1 MRRLTGFACLTAAT
15 AGCLLATPAA
25 QALAEPTVATE
36 QICVAAGMT
45 LPPRLQA
52 VVYNRHPQ
60 SKTESR
66 VEVDVTGTARRLP
79 GECIGT
85 FVRRAFAQ
93 VQFRSS
99 TSGQRWIPAGKAWE
113 SLGLEFVPPVHEFQR
128 FGEFWGIGF
137 DKRRRNLGC
146 VLQSQL
152 RLKLELVEEAT
163 GRVVAARFAEVPGEV
178 DLWRSS
184 RCLGQLSI
192 RDEVT
197 PCRQTTLGAAG
208 QTPHLWTIA
217 VRRSS
222 CAGAALI
229 ARIALQRGFAEAGLT
244 SQRVRGWHCVYS
256 QDSAA
261 ACMQGSRRIYL
272 RTRDRLGHECPIS
285 GVRESL
291 LAARASCATGRA
303 VRAAAAEDAPGD
315 RPATHRVSGRSWQCF
330 AFSVA
335 PFVAHRC
342 YGGSALVTFGT
353 LDRRYA
359 VPQPTVIPA
368 DVIYPGNGA
377 SAIARTPFLRIEEW
391 FIEDDQVELE
401 VLAEDSLAGQ
411 TAHLEVGLSR
421 WRCGQD
427 LDPDPLGDGP
437 SCGRVRR
444 IGEPVE
450 RQLTL
455 QASQRIPIG
464 RIRRDGN
471 WSYDVRITTES
482 FSVGNVLYGPAKA
495 TTSYLM
501 LYGS

>member
-1 MRRLTGFACLTAAT
+1 M
-15 AGCLLATPAA
+15 PVA
-25 QALAEPTVATE
+25 QAIAEPIAPTE
-36 QICVAAGMT
+36 QSCVAAGMT

-79 GECIGT
+79 GACVGP
-85 FVRRAFAQ
+85 FLRRAFAR
-93 VQFRSS
+93 VQFKSS
-99 TSGQRWIPAGKAWE
+99 TSDRRWIPAGRAWE
-113 SLGLEFVPPVHEFQR
+113 SLGLEFVDTPPVHEFQR

-137 DKRRRNLGC
+137 DKRRRDLGC
-146 VLQSQL
+146 VLQSRL
-152 RLKLELVEEAT
+152 LLKLELVEEAT

-184 RCLGQLSI
+184 RCLGRLSI
-192 RDEVT
+192 RDEVSS
-197 PCRQTTLGAAG
+197 CRQTTLGVAG

-217 VRRSS
+217 VKRSS
-222 CAGAALI
+222 CAAATRI
-229 ARIALQRGFAEAGLT
+229 ARVALQTGFVEAGLT
-244 SQRVRGWHCVYS
+244 SGRVRGWRCVYS

-261 ACMQGSRRIYL
+261 ACMKGRRRIYL
-272 RTRDRLGHECPIS
+272 RTRDELGVQCPVS
-285 GVRESL
+285 GGKESL
-291 LAARASCATGRA
+291 TAARASCAVGRA
-303 VRAAAAEDAPGD
+303 VRAVAAEAVPTGH
-315 RPATHRVSGRSWQCF
+315 AVTHRVEGRSWKCF

-335 PFVAHRC
+335 PFIAHHC
-342 YGGSALVTFGT
+342 YGGSALVVFGT
-353 LDRRYA
+353 LDRSF
-359 VPQPTVIPA
+359 VGPPPTAIPA

-391 FIEDDQVELE
+391 FIKDDQVELE

-411 TAHLEVGLSR
+411 TAHLEVTLSK
-421 WRCGQD
+421 WRCGKD

-444 IGEPVE
+444 IGEPID

-464 RIRRDGN
+464 RIRRSGN
-471 WSYDVRITTES
+471 WSYDVRIGTDG
-482 FSVGNVLYGPAKA
+482 FSSGGVLYGPAKA

-501 LYGS
+501 FYGS